1 MRRWLLILEA
11 VYLCYRISPYGSPK
25 IKSLKKEQKLY
36 LWDWSS
42 VENPGAKFENLV
54 ASNLLKFCHFREDT
68 LGEKMELRYLRDK
81 DGREVDFV
89 VVGDG
94 RPLFA
99 VECKSGA
106 RSLSKSIP
114 YFSQRTDIPIFYQI
128 HLEATGAYEIPAARA
143 RVMSYA
149 LFATT
154 VLKI

>member
-1 MRRWLLILEA
+1 
-11 VYLCYRISPYGSPK
+11 
-25 IKSLKKEQKLY
+25 
-36 LWDWSS
+36 
-42 VENPGAKFENLV
+42 
-54 ASNLLKFCHFREDT
+54 
-68 LGEKMELRYLRDK
+68 MELRYLRDK